1 MPRKNPAKNQTQPAA
16 HGLVIRIRWM
26 ELGHELPKV
35 GLFAGNILT
44 NKGRVAFHG
53 STKHLSVG
61 LRQGTDGQ
69 LTGA

>member
-1 MPRKNPAKNQTQPAA
+1 
-16 HGLVIRIRWM
+16 M